1 MTPSADANAAPIF
14 AAGTICWREIKG
26 IIHLLVIHR
35 TVQRD
40 DTFAKGKLDPG
51 ETLPE
56 CAVRETWEETGLSVT
71 LGAPL
76 GVTTYSLA
84 NGRTKEV
91 HYWAAEVSDDVAKAS
106 TFAPNDEVA
115 SVRWVPIH
123 KVARELTYDLDREVL
138 ARFHRLVV
146 DEGHTSFA
154 IILLRHAKALDP
166 LTYREPDQTRPLAE
180 RGRHQAEQIVGPL
193 SAWGQAK
200 IISSSSVRCL
210 QTVEPFAIS
219 AKRKITATDV
229 LSQHL
234 FSGASQEITELIDR
248 RLHKKKNAILCSHGP
263 VLPVL
268 LDEIAAST
276 QTSLTTDILRL
287 AELET
292 ASFTVV
298 HIRRG
303 GGHNAILAVETHDSL
318 V

>member
-1 MTPSADANAAPIF
+1 MTPTPSADLPVF

-40 DTFAKGKLDPG
+40 DTFPKGKLDPG

-76 GVTTYSLA
+76 GVTTYNLA
-84 NGRTKEV
+84 NGRAKEV
-91 HYWAAEVSDDVAKAS
+91 HYWAAEVPEDVAKAS

-115 SVRWVPIH
+115 SVRWIPIH
-123 KVARELTYDLDREVL
+123 KVARELTYDLDREIL
-138 ARFHRLVV
+138 ARFEELVE

-154 IILLRHAKALDP
+154 LILLRHAKALDP
-166 LTYREPDQTRPLAE
+166 ATYREPDQTRPLAE

-200 IISSSSVRCL
+200 IISSSSVRCM
-210 QTVEPFAIS
+210 QTIEPYSLS
-219 AKRKITATDV
+219 AKRKITSTDV
-229 LSQHL
+229 LSQHT
-234 FSGASQEITELIDR
+234 FSGASQEITELVDR

-268 LDEIAAST
+268 LEEIAEST
-276 QTSLTTDILRL
+276 DSALTTAMLRS
-287 AELET
+287 ADLET
-292 ASFTVV
+292 AAFTVV
-298 HIRRG
+298 HIRRSG
-303 GGHNAILAVETHDSL
+303 GRHGILAVETHESL